1 VSRARKTLLGLTP
14 VLALGAC
21 SVPALLDRVSYGD
34 APSDT
39 IELACGESFDVVE
52 NQSLSKLKVTS
63 GVFGELR
70 RSTLP
75 KDCDD
80 SELRRRTK
88 VERFQK
94 AAREHLDRS
103 GRKDC
108 RFKDSRLLGL
118 SQYEFTYDCGPE
130 EKPKRG
136 KKNLLGR

>member
-1 VSRARKTLLGLTP
+1 VSRARKSLLGLMP

-21 SVPALLDRVSYGD
+21 SVPALLDRVSYD
-34 APSDT
+34 APSEKV
-39 IELACGESFDVVE
+39 ELACGETFEVVE

-70 RSTLP
+70 RTTLP
-75 KDCDD
+75 RDCDD
-80 SELRRRTK
+80 RELRRRTK

-94 AAREHLDRS
+94 AAREHLDRT
-103 GRKDC
+103 GRKEC
-108 RFKDSRLLGL
+108 RFKDTRLLSL